1 MHKINKFEKIMQDI
15 DVIDIKILK
24 MMQADALL
32 SVADIA
38 EKVGVGSASCW
49 RRIGRMEKSG
59 IIKDQVAII
68 DPKAL
73 GLEVEVSLRIT
84 LDKTQTDAFDRFIEA
99 ARKVKEVNE
108 IQTFLGRV
116 DVRLNILARDMSHY
130 QEIYRSRILLLPHIA
145 DIEALMLISN
155 IMSKDGVPL

>member
-1 MHKINKFEKIMQDI
+1 MHKINKFENIMQNI

-130 QEIYRSRILLLPHIA
+130 QEIYRSQILLLPHIA

-155 IMSKDGVPL
+155 VMSKDGVPL